1 LSIIN
6 LHKAD
11 KTSAGRPTVRLKW
24 SAVSDKDAVRVA
36 GQELLD
42 RIADVMQRVDWASFL
57 ELADMLPRAR
67 RTFVT
72 GAGRSGLVARSFG
85 MRLMHA
91 GLPAFVPG
99 ETITPAAGEGDLLVA
114 ISCTG
119 QTGITDYVARR
130 ARQLGAK
137 VVVLTAEPASPL
149 AADADKVV
157 VIPAAAAD
165 IVLRAAVFE
174 HAASLCLD
182 AVFNV
187 LSERLKLD
195 MTAFRQR
202 HANLE

>member
-1 LSIIN
+1 MSDDKQALSAAARELI
-6 LHKAD
+6 
-11 KTSAGRPTVRLKW
+11 GRIET
-24 SAVSDKDAVRVA
+24 
-36 GQELLD
+36 
-42 RIADVMQRVDWASFL
+42 VMQNVDWSSFL
-57 ELADMLPRAR
+57 ALADMLPRVR

-91 GLPAFVPG
+91 GLPVFVPG
-99 ETITPAAGEGDLLVA
+99 ETITPAAGEGDLIVA

-119 QTGITDYVARR
+119 QTGYTDYLARR
-130 ARQLGAK
+130 ARQLGAR
-137 VVVLTAEPASPL
+137 VVVLTADAESPL
-149 AADADKVV
+149 ARDADKVV
-157 VIPAAAAD
+157 IIPATAPD

-187 LSERLKLD
+187 LSEHLKLD
-195 MTAFRQR
+195 LEEFRAR

>member
-1 LSIIN
+1 LPGENS
-6 LHKAD
+6 LK
-11 KTSAGRPTVRLKW
+11 SAGR
-24 SAVSDKDAVRVA
+24 D
-36 GQELLD
+36 LLD
-42 RIADVMQRVDWASFL
+42 RIAAVMEKVDWSSFVD
-57 ELADMLPRAR
+57 LARMLPRAN

-91 GLPAFVPG
+91 GLPAFIPG
-99 ETITPAAGEGDLLVA
+99 ETITPATGENDLLVA

-119 QTGITDYVARR
+119 QTGYTDYLARR
-130 ARQLGAK
+130 ARQFGAK
-137 VVVLTAEPASPL
+137 VVVITADGDSPL
-149 AADADKVV
+149 AREADKVV
-157 VIPAAAAD
+157 VIPATAED
-165 IVLRAAVFE
+165 IVVRAAVFE

-195 MTAFRQR
+195 LHEFRKR

>member
-1 LSIIN
+1 M
-6 LHKAD
+6 
-11 KTSAGRPTVRLKW
+11 
-24 SAVSDKDAVRVA
+24 SDKDSVRVA

-42 RIADVMQRVDWASFL
+42 RIAAVMTQVDWPSFL
-57 ELADMLPRAR
+57 KLADMLPRAR

-99 ETITPAAGEGDLLVA
+99 ETITPAAGQGDLLVA

-119 QTGITDYVARR
+119 QTGITDYIVRR
-130 ARQLGAK
+130 ARQLGAQ
-137 VVVLTAEPASPL
+137 VVVLTADPSSPL
-149 AADADKVV
+149 ARDADQVV
-157 VIPAAAAD
+157 VIPAVSED

-187 LSERLKLD
+187 LSDRLKLD
-195 MTAFRQR
+195 LEAYRQR

>member
-1 LSIIN
+1 
-6 LHKAD
+6 
-11 KTSAGRPTVRLKW
+11 
-24 SAVSDKDAVRVA
+24 
-36 GQELLD
+36 
-42 RIADVMQRVDWASFL
+42 
-57 ELADMLPRAR
+57 LPRAR

-91 GLPAFVPG
+91 GLPTFVPG
-99 ETITPAAGEGDLLVA
+99 ETITPAAGAGDLLVA

-119 QTGITDYVARR
+119 QTGITDYIARR
-130 ARQLGAK
+130 ARQLGAQ
-137 VVVLTAEPASPL
+137 VVVLTAAPDSPL
-149 AADADKVV
+149 ARDADKVV
-157 VIPAAAAD
+157 VIPVASED

-187 LSERLKLD
+187 LSDRMKLD
-195 MTAFRQR
+195 LDAFRAR

>member
-1 LSIIN
+1 MPSS
-6 LHKAD
+6 D
-11 KTSAGRPTVRLKW
+11 RDTVK
-24 SAVSDKDAVRVA
+24 VA
-36 GQELLD
+36 GQDLLG
-42 RIADVMQRVDWASFL
+42 RIARVMDQVDWPGFL
-57 ELADMLPRAR
+57 ELAEMLPRVR

-91 GLPAFVPG
+91 GLETFVPG
-99 ETITPAAGEGDLLVA
+99 ETITPAAGAGDLLVA

-119 QTGITDYVARR
+119 QTGYTDYIAGR
-130 ARQLGAK
+130 AKELGAK
-137 VVVLTAEPASPL
+137 VVLLTAEPDSPM
-149 AADADKVV
+149 ARHADKVI

-182 AVFNV
+182 ALFNV
-187 LSERLKLD
+187 LSGRLRLD
-195 MTAFRQR
+195 VAAYRAR